1 MTLNA
6 LISGHDRFKESFDKH
21 HRSWAK
27 LVDEGQHPRV
37 LWIGCS
43 DSRVIP
49 EQITAA
55 RPGDLFVMRNV
66 ANVVPPY
73 GTTGGATSAVLEY
86 AVLGL
91 GVEHIIVC
99 GHTFCVG
106 VGAILDR
113 GSLNTASYMAR
124 WLSWIRPALSQ
135 VEASGLPEED
145 RYLETIKANVLLQRR
160 NVEGYPDVSHAL
172 KAGRLSVHG
181 WLFDI
186 ESGDLIAYDDATN
199 KWMDIISPSDEQAT
213 IME

>member
-1 MTLNA
+1 MTLNT
-6 LISGHDRFKESFDKH
+6 LISGHVRFKDSFDR
-21 HRSWAK
+21 HRRYWAK
-27 LVDEGQHPRV
+27 LVGEGQHPHV

-55 RPGDLFVMRNV
+55 RPGDLFVMRNL
-66 ANVVPPY
+66 ANVVPPC
-73 GTTGGATSAVLEY
+73 GTTADATSAVLEY
-86 AVLGL
+86 AILEL

-135 VEASGLPEED
+135 VETSGLPEED
-145 RYLETIKANVLLQRR
+145 RYLETIKANVLLQCG
-160 NVEGYPDVSHAL
+160 NVESYPDVSHAL
-172 KAGRLSVHG
+172 RAGRLSVHG
-181 WLFDI
+181 WLFDL
-186 ESGDLIAYDDATN
+186 ESGDLIVYDDATN
-199 KWMDIISPSDEQAT
+199 KWQDVRSPSDEQAT
-213 IME
+213 IPE